1 VAGEGFLV
9 GWVRALFRNFFV
21 LFRTKKGGSKAQT
34 LHTTHKAHRSPDE
47 NLFTEDKYHIIKSS
61 NVVQK
66 ITPPPAPPTHTLH
79 SPPAFF
85 ALLTTPVQQFANKI
99 NN

>member
-21 LFRTKKGGSKAQT
+21 LFRARKKGGQKRKLS
-34 LHTTHKAHRSPDE
+34 HTTQGAQVPDE

-99 NN
+99 NH

>member
-1 VAGEGFLV
+1 
-9 GWVRALFRNFFV
+9 V
-21 LFRTKKGGSKAQT
+21 LFRARKKGGQKRKLS
-34 LHTTHKAHRSPDE
+34 HTSNTGAHRSPDE

-99 NN
+99 NH